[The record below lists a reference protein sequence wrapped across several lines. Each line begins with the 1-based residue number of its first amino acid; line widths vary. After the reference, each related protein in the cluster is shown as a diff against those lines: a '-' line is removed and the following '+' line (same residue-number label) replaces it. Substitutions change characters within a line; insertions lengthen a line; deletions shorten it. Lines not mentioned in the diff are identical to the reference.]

1 MDETIIRAKNIM
13 KTSVIVVKKDT
24 SINKAIAMLI
34 KNNITGLPVV
44 HEDMTLAGIISEKDI
59 LKFLTDLNLLSLIE
73 DLKSSSAKVED
84 CMTKNVFSLNI
95 DADIVE
101 ICDCL
106 VQNNFRRVPILSEGK
121 LVGIISR
128 KDIIANIS
136 EKNVFVQ

>member
-59 LKFLTDLNLLSLIE
+59 LKFLSDLNLLSLIE

-84 CMTKNVFSLNI
+84 CMTKNVFSLDI